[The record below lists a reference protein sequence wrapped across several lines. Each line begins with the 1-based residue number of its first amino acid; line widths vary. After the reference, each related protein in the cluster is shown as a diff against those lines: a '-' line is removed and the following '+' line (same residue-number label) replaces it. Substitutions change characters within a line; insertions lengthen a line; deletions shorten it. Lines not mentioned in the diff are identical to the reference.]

1 MHLSINK
8 KRIYFY
14 IICLLFITS
23 ISNQKIFHNFKDFFL
38 IKKIN
43 INLDKP
49 ELNNKI
55 LLNLDYL
62 IDKNI
67 LFLNKKNFL
76 TKISSINYLENIKIE
91 KNYPSTIIFSANK
104 TKLLAST
111 FINQKKYYIGENNQ
125 FISAK
130 DINISKNLPTIFG
143 KFNISEFIDLQN
155 ELNNQNIDQSSI
167 LKYFFHKNKRWDLYY
182 PNNKIIMLPNKNITK
197 AITLYKK
204 FETENKIGPDTIIDL
219 RIENRLVLSNG

>member
-14 IICLLFITS
+14 IICLFLITS
-23 ISNQKIFHNFKDFFL
+23 ITNQEILSNFKKLFL

-76 TKISSINYLENIKIE
+76 TKIGSINYLENIKIE
-91 KNYPSTIIFSANK
+91 KKYPSTIIFSANK

-143 KFNISEFIDLQN
+143 KFNISEFIDLQK

-167 LKYFFHKNKRWDLYY
+167 LKYFFHKNRRWDLYY

>member
-14 IICLLFITS
+14 IICLFLITS
-23 ISNQKIFHNFKDFFL
+23 ISNQKIFHNFKKLFL

-76 TKISSINYLENIKIE
+76 TKIGSINYLENIKIE
-91 KNYPSTIIFSANK
+91 KKYPSTIIFSANK

-143 KFNISEFIDLQN
+143 KFNISEFIDLQK

-167 LKYFFHKNKRWDLYY
+167 LKYFFHKNRRWDLYY

-219 RIENRLVLSNG
+219 RIENRLVLTNG

>member
-23 ISNQKIFHNFKDFFL
+23 ISNQKIFHNFKKFFL

-143 KFNISEFIDLQN
+143 KFNISEFIDLQK

-167 LKYFFHKNKRWDLYY
+167 LKYFFHKNRRWDLYY

>member
-14 IICLLFITS
+14 IICLFLITS
-23 ISNQKIFHNFKDFFL
+23 ISNQEILSNFKELFL

-43 INLDKP
+43 INLNKP

-130 DINISKNLPTIFG
+130 DINVSKNLPTIFG

-197 AITLYKK
+197 AISLYKK
-204 FETENKIGPDTIIDL
+204 FEKENKIGPDTIIDL
-219 RIENRLVLSNG
+219 RIENRLVLTNE

>member
-14 IICLLFITS
+14 IICLFLITS
-23 ISNQKIFHNFKDFFL
+23 ISNQKIFHNFKKFFL

-55 LLNLDYL
+55 LLNLDFL

-76 TKISSINYLENIKIE
+76 TRISSINYLENIKIE

-125 FISAK
+125 FISAE

-182 PNNKIIMLPNKNITK
+182 PNNRIIMLPNKNITK

-204 FETENKIGPDTIIDL
+204 FETENKIGQDTIIDL
-219 RIENRLVLSNG
+219 RIENRLVLTNG

>member
-1 MHLSINK
+1 MHLLINK

-14 IICLLFITS
+14 IICLFLTTS
-23 ISNQKIFHNFKDFFL
+23 ITNQEILNNFKKLFL

-104 TKLLAST
+104 TKLLAFT

-125 FISAK
+125 FISAE

-155 ELNNQNIDQSSI
+155 ELNNQNIDQNSI

-219 RIENRLVLSNG
+219 RIENRLVLTNG

>member
-1 MHLSINK
+1 MHLLINK

-14 IICLLFITS
+14 IICLFLITS
-23 ISNQKIFHNFKDFFL
+23 ITNQEILSNFKKLFL

-76 TKISSINYLENIKIE
+76 TKIGSINYLENIKIE
-91 KNYPSTIIFSANK
+91 KKYPSTIIFSANK

-143 KFNISEFIDLQN
+143 KFNISEFIDLQK

-167 LKYFFHKNKRWDLYY
+167 LKYFFHKNRRWDLYY